1 MVAFL
6 SSALEMQMKKL
17 CRIVLKGSILNK
29 AATACLL
36 TQVTIEK
43 NENQLSIGNIKLDT
57 KLNQILSWD
66 LAVRSEK
73 KRVQDGVCLDSGS
86 NFEEA

>member
-6 SSALEMQMKKL
+6 SSALEMQMRKL
-17 CRIVLKGSILNK
+17 CQIVLKGSILNK

-43 NENQLSIGNIKLDT
+43 NEISFLLAI
-57 KLNQILSWD
+57 LN
-66 LAVRSEK
+66 
-73 KRVQDGVCLDSGS
+73 
-86 NFEEA
+86 